1 MNENSYEGMSVD
13 LKNDILLAFNLFK
26 NEKNKISKLKLR
38 TLLFSFIM
46 YKSGSGEINQ
56 FIDEQTSEDQEFF
69 TYDEVCRM
77 INFKLRSAK
86 EKESDE
92 LFGFIASN
100 KNDTYLSEKELAKAY
115 KTFELEANDKDIK
128 EMMRYILGDSNES
141 SGNIKVS
148 KEQFTKFYSDTK

>member
-1 MNENSYEGMSVD
+1 
-13 LKNDILLAFNLFK
+13 
-26 NEKNKISKLKLR
+26 
-38 TLLFSFIM
+38 M

-56 FIDEQTSEDQEFF
+56 FIEEQTSEDQEFF

-128 EMMRYILGDSNES
+128 EMVRYILGDSNES

>member
-1 MNENSYEGMSVD
+1 MLINLLFAIIIWSNKFILKTLEYSFIFWENYKFKI
-13 LKNDILLAFNLFK
+13 LKNEWKFIWGDVSRLKKWYFISFQFVY

-38 TLLFSFIM
+38 TLLFSFIL

-56 FIDEQTSEDQEFF
+56 FIEEQTSEDQEFF

-100 KNDTYLSEKELAKAY
+100 KNDTYLS
-115 KTFELEANDKDIK
+115 
-128 EMMRYILGDSNES
+128 
-141 SGNIKVS
+141 
-148 KEQFTKFYSDTK
+148 